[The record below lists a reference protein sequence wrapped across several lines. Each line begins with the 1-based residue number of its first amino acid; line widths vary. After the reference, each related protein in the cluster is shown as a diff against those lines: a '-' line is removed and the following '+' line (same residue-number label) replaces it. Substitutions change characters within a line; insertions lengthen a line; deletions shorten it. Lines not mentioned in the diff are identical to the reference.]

1 MDQATRELVRQRAGN
16 RCEYCG
22 LHQNDLPFLRFHTE
36 HIIARQH
43 GGGDYDSNLA
53 LACNH
58 CNLHKGPNLS
68 AIVPQTRQVVQLFH
82 PRQQQWTEHFVQD
95 DIYIVGLTP
104 VGRATVQ
111 LLKMNDLSQLELR
124 SQVTPQ
130 QH

>member
-1 MDQATRELVRQRAGN
+1 MDQATRELVRERAGN

-22 LHQNDLPFLRFHTE
+22 LHQSDLPFLRFHTE

-43 GGGDYDSNLA
+43 GGSDHDSNLA

-68 AIVPQTRQVVQLFH
+68 AIVPQTKQVVPLFH
-82 PRQQQWTEHFVQD
+82 PRRQRWTEHFVQE
-95 DIYIVGLTP
+95 DIYIIGLTP

-124 SQVTPQ
+124 SQVTPSS
-130 QH
+130 

>member
-22 LHQNDLPFLRFHTE
+22 LHQHDLPFLRFHTE

-43 GGGDYDSNLA
+43 GGSDDDSNLA
-53 LACNH
+53 LSCNH

-68 AIVPQTRQVVQLFH
+68 AIDPQTRQVVQLFH
-82 PRQQQWTEHFVQD
+82 PRQQRWPEHFVPEG
-95 DIYIVGLTP
+95 IYIVGLTP

-124 SQVTPQ
+124 SQLAPPAT
-130 QH
+130 